1 MRKTSNKPGFPG
13 MKRVR
18 QRTNSHCGPAV
29 LEMLLSEL
37 KIFIN
42 QEKFVAAMNVEHK
55 LKHHGMTVT
64 ELGDSV
70 KRMVPTVNFW
80 YRRGATVTILN
91 QLVNKYKVPVG
102 VEWQG
107 IFGKASDGDD
117 GHYAVITRIHPETNL
132 VWRADPYGK
141 FAGKDTK
148 MSLKRF
154 AKRWWDLNEV
164 VNPKTGRIRHIRDN
178 CMVFII
184 IPKRKTFPRELGLR
198 KL

>member
-1 MRKTSNKPGFPG
+1 MRKISNEIGFPS

-18 QRTNSHCGPAV
+18 QRTDSHCGPAV

-37 KIFIN
+37 GIFIT
-42 QEKFVAAMNVEHK
+42 QEKFVDAMNVEHK

-80 YRRGATVTILN
+80 YRRGATTKTLN
-91 QLVNKYKVPVG
+91 HLVNKYKVPVG

-117 GHYAVITRIHPETNL
+117 GHYAVITRIHPETNI
-132 VWRADPYGK
+132 VWRADPFGK
-141 FAGKDTK
+141 FAGKDTR

-154 AKRWWDLNEV
+154 VKRWWDFNEV
-164 VNPKTGRIRHIRDN
+164 VNPKTGRISHIRDH
-178 CMVFII
+178 CMVFIV
-184 IPKRKTFPRELGLR
+184 IPKRKTFPRELGLH

>member
-1 MRKTSNKPGFPG
+1 MPSLTSGSMTSLAPHILPIPIQIPRWDRIEGCPLPRWRPCMVFLLKKSSSACSPNMRKTSNKPGFPG

-42 QEKFVAAMNVEHK
+42 QEKFVAAMNVEDK

-80 YRRGATVTILN
+80 YRRGATVTTLN
-91 QLVNKYKVPVG
+91 QLVNEYEVPAG

-117 GHYAVITRIHPETNL
+117 GHYAVITRIHPETN
-132 VWRADPYGK
+132 
-141 FAGKDTK
+141 
-148 MSLKRF
+148 
-154 AKRWWDLNEV
+154 
-164 VNPKTGRIRHIRDN
+164 
-178 CMVFII
+178 
-184 IPKRKTFPRELGLR
+184 
-198 KL
+198 